1 MQWFSRF
8 GATKEYVLRAL
19 WPTIGPFT
27 MQRLVCFQKSV
38 YWTLQNGITFGNLSV
53 VVLVRDYGSQEQS
66 DA

>member
-1 MQWFSRF
+1 
-8 GATKEYVLRAL
+8 
-19 WPTIGPFT
+19 